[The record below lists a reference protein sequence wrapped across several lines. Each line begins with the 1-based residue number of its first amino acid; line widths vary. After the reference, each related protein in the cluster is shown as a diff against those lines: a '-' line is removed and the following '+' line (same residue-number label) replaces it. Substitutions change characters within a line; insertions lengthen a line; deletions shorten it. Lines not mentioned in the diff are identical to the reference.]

1 MRELITMSAH
11 EPTNDVKQALFRS
24 MLRVRRVEERI
35 ASLYGEQEMRCPT
48 HFSIGQEAV
57 AAGVCALLQPT
68 DSVISAHRS
77 HAHYLCSGGNL
88 NRMLA
93 ELYGKA
99 TGCAGGKGGSMH
111 LIDLDVNFLGCV
123 PIVGSTIGIGVGSA
137 MPADIEGDISDRS
150 VSFVFFGDGAT
161 ETGIFH
167 ESLNYAAMCKLPVI
181 FVCENN
187 LYSVMTALEE
197 RQPTGRT
204 IAGMAA
210 GHGIETY
217 HGDGQ
222 DCSTVYSSAAPL
234 IEHARSGNGPVL
246 LEYTTYRWLEHCGPR
261 EDLHFGFRPA
271 GEFEEWLKKCP
282 VEGAKRKYL
291 GEEVLT
297 EPQVGQWEQ
306 EISLEIDEA
315 IAFAQSS
322 PFPDRSELLE
332 GIYAS

>member
-1 MRELITMSAH
+1 MLAH
-11 EPTNDVKQALFRS
+11 DLTNDVKQNLFRS
-24 MLRVRRVEERI
+24 MLRVRRIEERI

-57 AAGVCALLQPT
+57 AAGICALIQPL
-68 DSVISAHRS
+68 DSIISAHRS

-111 LIDLDVNFLGCV
+111 LIALDVNFLGCV
-123 PIVGSTIGIGVGSA
+123 PIVGSTIGIGVGA
-137 MPADIEGDISDRS
+137 ALPADIEGDASDQS

-167 ESLNYAAMCKLPVI
+167 ESLNYAATCNLPVV

-187 LYSVMTALEE
+187 LYSVMTGLEE
-197 RQPTGRT
+197 RQPSGRT

-217 HGDGQ
+217 HGEGQ
-222 DCSTVYSSAAPL
+222 DCSSVYSTAAPL
-234 IEHARSGNGPVL
+234 IEQVRCGNGPVL
-246 LEYTTYRWLEHCGPR
+246 LEYTTYRWLEHCGPQ

-271 GEFEEWLKKCP
+271 GEFEAWLKKCP
-282 VEGAKRKYL
+282 IEGAKVKYL
-291 GEEVLT
+291 EEDVLT
-297 EPQVGQWEQ
+297 DVLIDQWEE
-306 EISLEIDEA
+306 EISHEIDDA
-315 IAFAQSS
+315 VAFAKSS
-322 PFPDRSELLE
+322 PFPDRRELLE
-332 GIYAS
+332 GIFAS